1 MRENDKN
8 DGPGQTDLDR
18 TMPMLRALLE
28 AERDAL
34 LKADAGTVTEI
45 SIEKERLTCAIARDL
60 KSLDGEPEER
70 ARLAETARRLGALAE
85 ENHVLLKQ
93 MYLHFRGVTNL
104 LGKLVGIGPTYER
117 DGRAAFRPEPV
128 SVGGELRRGGV

>member
-1 MRENDKN
+1 MQENDKSA
-8 DGPGQTDLDR
+8 GPGQTDLDR
-18 TMPMLRALLE
+18 TMNMLRALLE

-34 LKADAGTVTEI
+34 MKADAGTVTEI
-45 SIEKERLTCAIARDL
+45 SIEKERLASAIARDL
-60 KSLDGEPEER
+60 GTLDGEREER
-70 ARLAETARRLGALAE
+70 TRLAETARRLGILAE

-117 DGRAAFRPEPV
+117 DGRVAFRHEAT
-128 SVGGELRRGGV
+128 SGGRELRRGGV